1 MKKIFKYLGL
11 LTILLVSFYYT
22 EKMSKIVINNDSLV
36 KEINNSKNNYNILP
50 VSAII
55 EDNYI
60 IPGLNGYAVNV
71 LKSYDNMRFLDSFN
85 SYYLEYDIIKPKVSL
100 DNNKDK
106 IIKYGNSL
114 KNNVAII
121 IKDNNDII
129 NYSLEKNIKLT
140 RMITKETF
148 DSNSYFEQINGDY
161 EDYNRVEKMLNN
173 NINKNICYADKT
185 IIDICRKNNKY
196 LVEASI
202 ILNKHNLSDIKNKVR
217 SGYIIYVND
226 DVKLVDF
233 KILVRQIYYQDLN
246 VVYLSDLIGE
256 ERIDFK

>member
-22 EKMSKIVINNDSLV
+22 EKMSKIVTNNDSLV
-36 KEINNSKNNYNILP
+36 KEINYNKGTFNILP

-55 EDNYI
+55 EDDYI

-71 LKSYDNMRFLDSFN
+71 LKSYDNMKFLDSFN
-85 SYYLEYDIIKPKVSL
+85 SYYLEYDIIKPKISIE
-100 DNNKDK
+100 NNKDK

-114 KNNVAII
+114 KNSVAII
-121 IKDNNDII
+121 IKDNNEII
-129 NYSLEKNIKLT
+129 NYALDKKIKLT
-140 RMITKETF
+140 RIVTKETF
-148 DSNSYFEQINGDY
+148 DSSSYFEQINGDY
-161 EDYNRVEKMLNN
+161 EEYNKVEKMLNN
-173 NINKNICYADKT
+173 NQNKNICYVDIL
-185 IIDICRKNNKY
+185 IIDICKNNNKY
-196 LVEASI
+196 LIEASLV
-202 ILNKHNLSDIKNKVR
+202 LNKYNLSDIKNKIR

-233 KILVRQIYYQDLN
+233 KIMVRQVYYQDLN
-246 VVYLSDLIGE
+246 IVYLSDLIKE